1 ENQNVSVIG
10 PFPDIQKKAYWMASY
25 SHRTSYFFEGFLIW
39 DMYKENREELVRSHL
54 LNDYVVFD
62 YTDIGLLQDR
72 SLVEQWLEFEKQN
85 MGSHTLIYNKDNIRV
100 YKYEA
105 T

>member
-1 ENQNVSVIG
+1 
-10 PFPDIQKKAYWMASY
+10 
-25 SHRTSYFFEGFLIW
+25 
-39 DMYKENREELVRSHL
+39 